1 MEITRQIQYTMGE
14 AFLKDSIVIRKDLL
28 MLLVTYLCFWTNIF
42 DTKNE
47 NPEKEDKNYENLT
60 LSLCWFIYYAN

>member
-14 AFLKDSIVIRKDLL
+14 AFLKDSIVIRKDFL

-42 DTKNE
+42 DTKMRIL
-47 NPEKEDKNYENLT
+47 KKKKK
-60 LSLCWFIYYAN
+60 IMKI